1 MAIPKMQMTM
11 DQLKDLTKKIS
22 DTDKSLLGVMNTIV
36 HQAELVKKASANFND
51 TLAKVNSRTLG
62 DYEAQKKKLKEIN
75 KINKDFQKS
84 EMEILNNI
92 KNLQAVGSKESRK
105 QIIEQ
110 RLELKNLQKEHE
122 KMFNTQRRAYE
133 EIAKQNL
140 KIIKDFEDG
149 IEEINQNLDSAFK
162 DGNLFKQISSIGS
175 ELQEVIETAM
185 DGGIA
190 GMEKILSSSLGGIT
204 KVFQIRALKL
214 AEQGKKDLARI
225 TELKKRGA
233 KSGGSSDDDK
243 ELTTLESSRVSSEK
257 DATGMLAMS
266 KGMQMLSVGVMGVVT
281 AFKMMI
287 DAESKVKEFNKDM
300 LNDAGGS
307 LSFLKHS
314 QEGLA
319 SSLNTY
325 REGFAKMANTVGMK
339 ADEIKSQFI
348 ALQDTTFF
356 NKETLKDFDGF
367 ERAFKT
373 LSTYSKGL
381 GLSISETT
389 EIAESFVDS
398 MAIDTS
404 TQDGMETLSSA
415 FQSIGF
421 FASKSNIS
429 TKAFTNQLKEANA
442 KSTSFN
448 KSIVQTASVMFKVNK
463 ALGANRAKDFF
474 EGFEDQKEKEYAD
487 LIKNLAMAGGPA
499 SETMQKIMRQNAI
512 TSAGGL
518 QKAIS
523 SDEEKKAFEK
533 ASKESGLNLDL
544 TKSNEEIMTQLQ
556 GVDLT
561 SDAFVKFISTLEDS
575 GIGNAS
581 ALIEKVQAGVRS
593 AQGVG
598 KDKGFE
604 EQSLALRELSMGGQY
619 AMKFAEA
626 KAIIETGAGK
636 GKTISQ
642 LDEKVLETVKTAL
655 KGQGKTEKEINTL
668 ISLDQRARGDFSK
681 AQEIQAKYASASAE
695 DKQKMDEDLAKMGLM
710 MNAQGELVTKNT
722 QQLVK
727 STEDMYVATGE
738 IFSEEQKARE
748 PKVKSEQ
755 DLMKDQIDATWGM
768 GDRLEATF
776 GVYLE
781 QLNTYVAKIL
791 SYISSWF
798 GTQTNQEMKT
808 QQRLQE
814 EKIDQQKRYDK
825 QIKEETDKIAQLKK
839 TGGSADE
846 VAKSEKR
853 IAELSKLKES
863 SQSELELLQKGA
875 TLLGNKK
882 QQELQLATTKR
893 DVASK
898 AFGAGTAGAK
908 LGALKESLGKSTD
921 QEVLDLLD
929 EMRDIYENK
938 DEKDATEEELKKLAD
953 FEEKVKASGL
963 QLQLD
968 STLGTE
974 YAKIFDDQGRALFES
989 IEGYMSDTNKVN
1001 TDVLH
1006 KELLSS
1012 QNNQKEISGFFE
1024 EIGAKT
1030 QEDALKILESYRSD
1044 ILEQEN
1050 DPYFNKLT
1058 KEQEEQKKKIEDA
1071 MKKHGIQTNF
1081 ESDYLTSN
1089 LSLSKGDEKF
1099 LRTSHGEGQY
1109 VSDTMKDVFNPAL
1122 FAKAQTEE
1130 NKKNR
1135 KETVDTTAEGI
1146 QQGLEKHELSKTQF
1160 DASGNPIPAL
1170 PMQDFIWREKGGLQS
1185 FSPQDNVIGFKDQ
1198 GKMGSAINSM
1208 MAGNTTNNNNNARAM
1223 FNINING
1230 GNKDEVLKTITDALK
1245 RAGVVTERTS
1255 YA

>member
-1 MAIPKMQMTM
+1 MAIPKMQMTI
-11 DQLKDLTKKIS
+11 DQIRDLTKKITE
-22 DTDKSLLGVMNTIV
+22 TDESLADVMGT
-36 HQAELVKKASANFND
+36 LVKQTEMVAKTKTSFD
-51 TLAKVNSRTLG
+51 STLAKVASRTLG
-62 DYEAQKKKLKEIN
+62 DYKSQKKQLDELN
-75 KINKDFQKS
+75 KKNDDFQKTQ
-84 EMEILNNI
+84 LD
-92 KNLQAVGSKESRK
+92 V
-105 QIIEQ
+105 
-110 RLELKNLQKEHE
+110 LKKITDLQKKNAQENAEEIAQQKRFLDDLHEEHQ
-122 KMFNTQRRAYE
+122 KMLILESRAYE
-133 EIAKQNL
+133 KIAKENL
-140 KIIKDFEDG
+140 KILKDFEDG
-149 IEEINQNLDSAFK
+149 IGDIQDNLDKALIGK
-162 DGNLFKQISSIGS
+162 DLFKKISYIG
-175 ELQEVIETAM
+175 EEFKEVMETAM

-204 KVFQIRALKL
+204 KVFEMRALKL

-225 TELKKRGA
+225 TELKERGA
-233 KSGGSSDDDK
+233 TSGGSSDDDK
-243 ELTTLESSRVSSEK
+243 ELTALETSKVSSEK

-266 KGMQMLSVGVMGVVT
+266 KGMQMLSIGVMGVVT

-300 LNDAGGS
+300 LNEAGGS
-307 LSFLKHS
+307 LSFLRHS

-319 SSLNTY
+319 DSLNTY

-339 ADEIKSQFI
+339 SDEIKSQFI

-474 EGFEDQKEKEYAD
+474 EGFEDMKEKEYGD
-487 LIKNLAMAGGPA
+487 LIKMTAMAGGPA

-575 GIGNAS
+575 GLGNAS
-581 ALIEKVQAGVRS
+581 ALVEKVQAGVRS

-604 EQSLALRELSMGGQY
+604 EQALALRELSMGGQY

-636 GKTISQ
+636 GQTISQ

-681 AQEIQAKYASASAE
+681 AQGIQAKYASASAE

-722 QQLVK
+722 NQLVK

-755 DLMKDQIDATWGM
+755 ELMEDQINATWGM

-781 QLNTYVAKIL
+781 QLNSYVAKIL

-798 GTQTNQEMKT
+798 GSQSDEEMKT

-814 EKIDQQKRYDK
+814 EKIDQQKQYDK

-875 TLLGNKK
+875 TLKGTKT

-921 QEVLDLLD
+921 EEVLDLLD

-938 DEKDATEEELKKLAD
+938 EEGDATKEELKRLAE

-989 IEGYMSDTNKVN
+989 IEGHISDTNQAN

-1012 QNNQKEISGFFE
+1012 QNKKKELPGFFKD
-1024 EIGAKT
+1024 IGAKT
-1030 QEDALKILESYRSD
+1030 QEEAVKILDSYRSD

-1050 DPYFNKLT
+1050 DPFFNKLT

-1071 MKKHGIQTNF
+1071 MKRYGIETEF
-1081 ESDYLTSN
+1081 KSGIGESYLG
-1089 LSLSKGDEKF
+1089 LSTGDEKLF
-1099 LRTSHGEGQY
+1099 QSTDIMSLT
-1109 VSDTMKDVFNPAL
+1109 SDTMKEAFNPAL

-1146 QQGLEKHELSKTQF
+1146 QQGLEKHELSKTQY
-1160 DASGNPIPAL
+1160 DVNGNPIPAL